1 MSERISL
8 KAAAVQLACAMLHNR
23 HPKSVQTVQ
32 QLNTLY
38 WVTSGVPD
46 RLTKLQNLIGMG
58 VRCWSYSFKNCFI
71 FRNICSKR
79 TGNQLLDNMAASHD
93 HPVLEKKRKA
103 EVVMAASTK
112 KSASALAHRG
122 NSGGV
127 SFHSDN
133 VGTVNIS

>member
-1 MSERISL
+1 MLQIVTPMKYTCCKSAKYIVSNERPTKTNFL
-8 KAAAVQLACAMLHNR
+8 R
-23 HPKSVQTVQ
+23 D
-32 QLNTLY
+32 
-38 WVTSGVPD
+38 GVPD

-112 KSASALAHRG
+112 KSASALAHSG

-133 VGTVNIS
+133 VRTVNITFSFVLVA